1 MDEKEIKCR
10 TLVNGQ
16 VKFIWITFKCCRAVH
31 AGSKTTSILCW
42 KSCQKCNDFMKLKR
56 QWQLMVPTG
65 VLPFSI
71 NLWWLNLCK
80 NQVKEERG
88 LNICFSNYVKKK
100 KKLTRLTMC
109 CHYFNQET
117 GSAGEKNKKALDY
130 LIVTANIPAI
140 AKSCDFWRKKNL
152 LTSQCFTCVFWDHVR
167 LGCN

>member
-1 MDEKEIKCR
+1 MAVLLIAYCFEGMDEKEIKCR

-31 AGSKTTSILCW
+31 AGNKTTSILCW

-100 KKLTRLTMC
+100 KKNSPDLPCAAIISTRKLA
-109 CHYFNQET
+109 QLERRI
-117 GSAGEKNKKALDY
+117 K
-130 LIVTANIPAI
+130 
-140 AKSCDFWRKKNL
+140 
-152 LTSQCFTCVFWDHVR
+152 R
-167 LGCN
+167 L